1 MDYYYSYNST
11 YGYENPAFIF
21 GYTIGIL
28 VFAAI
33 AVISWW
39 RIFSKAGEAGWKAII
54 PFYNMYTAY
63 KLFWKKAIF
72 FIMLALGV
80 VGAIGYFI
88 MIFGVAAMYMFGGGS
103 GNMAAFAIGLI
114 LLLGCS
120 VAALVLQIIFYN
132 RISKAF
138 GHGAGFT
145 VGLVL
150 LNFIFWLILAFGSSR
165 YVTDDQ
171 VQNMNNENA
180 NQYTYRNPME

>member
-11 YGYENPAFIF
+11 YGYENPAFIV

-145 VGLVL
+145 VDL
-150 LNFIFWLILAFGSSR
+150 
-165 YVTDDQ
+165 YC
-171 VQNMNNENA
+171 
-180 NQYTYRNPME
+180 

>member
-11 YGYENPAFIF
+11 YGYENPAFIV

-88 MIFGVAAMYMFGGGS
+88 MIF
-103 GNMAAFAIGLI
+103 
-114 LLLGCS
+114 
-120 VAALVLQIIFYN
+120 
-132 RISKAF
+132 
-138 GHGAGFT
+138 
-145 VGLVL
+145 
-150 LNFIFWLILAFGSSR
+150 
-165 YVTDDQ
+165 
-171 VQNMNNENA
+171 NN
-180 NQYTYRNPME
+180 